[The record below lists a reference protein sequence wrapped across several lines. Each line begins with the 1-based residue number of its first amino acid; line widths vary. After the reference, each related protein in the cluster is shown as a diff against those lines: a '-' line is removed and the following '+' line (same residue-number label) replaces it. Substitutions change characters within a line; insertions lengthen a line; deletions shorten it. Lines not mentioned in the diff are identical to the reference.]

1 MIKYIQLAALCMLFT
16 VASYAQS
23 FDAKL
28 FSELKYRYIG
38 VDGNRAS
45 AVVGETGNPMVSYIG
60 AASGGIWKT
69 EDGGFNWKPIF
80 DDEEVCAIGSL
91 AIAPS
96 NPRHVWAGT
105 GETFVIRPAHPIGNG
120 VYKSMDGG
128 KTWQNMGLK
137 KTGRI
142 GRIVVHPTD
151 TNIVYVAALGHTH
164 APQQERGVYK
174 TIDGGKTWQQ
184 ILFIDDKT
192 GCNEIEI
199 DPQYPNNLFAAMWQ
213 VDVKNSGL
221 NSGGKGSGIYRSKD
235 GGKIWEPLNKKGQI
249 PFGSDHIVGKTS
261 VCISPSNPLIVY
273 ALIEDKEPILYRSK
287 DGGDKWEV
295 MRKDHSMAQRA
306 PYYTRVRV
314 STGNP
319 DEVYTIC
326 VNISKSKDGGKT
338 WVKGEGSPWA
348 MGGDCHDMWFDPR
361 NSDRAMVAHDGCMN
375 MTFNGGK
382 TWQNVNL
389 PIAQLYH
396 VAVDNDIPYNVYG
409 NRQDGYSYRGPSNS
423 LQGNIPL
430 SMWQNVGGCESGFAQ
445 PDPSNSKIVWSG
457 CYDGGLDVTN
467 LETGLARDV
476 RVYPETGYGWTPS
489 DMKYRWHWNFP
500 MVVSK
505 HNPNKVLVGSQ
516 YVHQTTNGGQSWEI
530 ISRDLTTKDPAKM
543 GNSGGMANDNLFTW
557 DACTLLNMAES
568 PLRENIIWAGSNDG
582 LLHLTTD
589 GGKNWTDLTA
599 NIPNLPSNGTVSCI
613 DPSNFD
619 EATAYISYRFIYV
632 GDFKSYIFK
641 TTDYGKTWTKIVGD
655 IPQNQSST
663 IFQIK
668 EDPEK
673 QGLLWAGTDNGVY
686 FSPNDGKNWIR
697 LKNNLP
703 PVPVYGIAIQKNFRD
718 LVIGTYGRG
727 FYILDDI
734 TPIREFTEGVQNS
747 NVHLFGIRPAYRFQA
762 KQGVHTERDVFAG
775 QNPTYGTSINFY
787 LKDTL
792 KKPCDIVILNTKGD
806 TIRQLKGS
814 NKLGIN
820 RLYWDLRSEPAKLPK
835 LRTKPRDKEW
845 VELNDKG
852 ERDIYPWDLDMQPG
866 LNAPRVP
873 PGTYSAHIKA
883 ENITLEQDF
892 DVLKDPNTPNST
904 FEIEKQYTFGLKLNK
919 AIKETSNLIEDI
931 ERRRADLQKRI
942 ATEKVLEKMNELRHQ
957 EDKLYK
963 IESELLDI
971 RQTGAR
977 QDNFRNPVQ
986 ILERFLAIGKESIQ
1000 SSGDHPP
1007 TDQQGQVYDIQRKK
1021 LDKAQVEFQNIVK
1034 EVK

>member
-1 MIKYIQLAALCMLFT
+1 MTRYMLVTLLGTLFT
-16 VASYAQS
+16 VATYAQPYDS
-23 FDAKL
+23 KL

-38 VDGNRAS
+38 ADGNRTI
-45 AVVGETGNPMVSYIG
+45 AVVGETGNSMVSYVG

-80 DDEEVCAIGSL
+80 DDQDVSAIGAL

-96 NPRHVWAGT
+96 NPKHVWAGT

-120 VYKSMDGG
+120 IYKSTDAG
-128 KTWQNMGLK
+128 KTWKNMGLNL
-137 KTGRI
+137 TGRI
-142 GRIVVHPTD
+142 GRIVVHPID

-174 TIDGGKTWQQ
+174 TTDGGKTWQR

-192 GCNEIEI
+192 GCNEIDI
-199 DPQYPNNLFAAMWQ
+199 DPKDTNILYAAMWQ
-213 VDVKNSGL
+213 VEVKNWGL
-221 NSGGKGSGIYRSKD
+221 NSGGKSSGIYRSKN
-235 GGKIWEPLNKKGQI
+235 GGITWEPLNKKGQI
-249 PFGSDHIVGKTS
+249 PFGENHIVGKTS
-261 VCISPSNPLIVY
+261 VCVAPSEPSVVY
-273 ALIEDKEPILYRSK
+273 ALIEDKEPTLYRSK
-287 DGGDKWEV
+287 DKGETWDMVK
-295 MRKDHSMAQRA
+295 KDHSMAQRA

-314 STGNP
+314 STGDAN
-319 DEVYTIC
+319 EVYTIC
-326 VNISKSKDGGKT
+326 VNVSKSKDGGKT
-338 WVKGEGSPWA
+338 WVKNEGSPWA
-348 MGGDCHDMWFDPR
+348 MGGDCHDMWFDPK
-361 NSDRAMVAHDGCMN
+361 NPSRAMVAHDGCMN

-389 PIAQLYH
+389 PVSQFYH

-423 LQGNIPL
+423 LQGSIPL

-445 PDPSNSKIVWSG
+445 PDPSNSNIVWSG

-489 DMKYRWHWNFP
+489 DMKFRWHWNFP
-500 MVVSK
+500 LMVSK
-505 HNPNKVLVGSQ
+505 HNTNKVLVGSQ
-516 YVHQTTNGGQSWEI
+516 YVHQTTNGGQSWSL
-530 ISRDLTTKDPAKM
+530 ISPDLTTKDPSKM

-557 DACTLLNMAES
+557 DACTLLNIVES
-568 PLRENIIWAGSNDG
+568 PLKEGIIWVGTNDG
-582 LLHLTTD
+582 LVHLTQN
-589 GGKNWTDLTA
+589 GGKNWIVVTQ
-599 NIPNLPSNGTVSCI
+599 NIPNLPSGGTVSCI

-619 EATAYISYRFIYV
+619 EGTAYVSYRYIYT

-641 TTDYGKTWTKIVGD
+641 TADYGKTWTKIVGD
-655 IPQNQSST
+655 LPQNQSST
-663 IFQIK
+663 VFQIK
-668 EDPEK
+668 EDPDK
-673 QGLLWAGTDNGVY
+673 QGLLWAGTDNGLY

-703 PVPVYGIAIQKNFRD
+703 PSPIYGIAIQKNFRD
-718 LVIGTYGRG
+718 LVVGTYGRG

-747 NVHLFGIRPAYRFQA
+747 SVHLFGLRPAYRFQQ
-762 KQGVHTERDVFAG
+762 KQGVHTDKEQFAG
-775 QNPTYGTSINFY
+775 QNPAYGATIQYY

-792 KKPCDIVILNTKGD
+792 KKPCDIVILNNKGD
-806 TIRQLKGS
+806 TVRQLRGN
-814 NKLGIN
+814 NKAGIN
-820 RLYWDLRSEPAKLPK
+820 RLMWDLRSEAAKLPK
-835 LRTKPRDKEW
+835 LRTKPHDKDW
-845 VELNDKG
+845 VELDEKG
-852 ERDIYPWDLDMQPG
+852 ERSIYPWDLDMQPG

-873 PGTYSAHIKA
+873 PGTYIVYLKTD
-883 ENITLEQDF
+883 NLVFDQYLE
-892 DVLKDPNTPNST
+892 VLKDPNTPNST
-904 FEIEKQYTFGLKLNK
+904 ADIEKQYNFGLKIHK
-919 AIKETSNLIEDI
+919 SIKETTTLIEDI
-931 ERRRADLQKRI
+931 ERRRSDLLKRI
-942 ATEKVLEKMNELRHQ
+942 GTEKSLEKTNQLRNQ
-957 EDKLYK
+957 EEQLYK

-971 RQTGAR
+971 KQTGAR

-1007 TDQQGQVYDIQRKK
+1007 TDQQGQVYEIHRKK
-1021 LDKAQVEFQNIVK
+1021 LDKAQADFQNVVK